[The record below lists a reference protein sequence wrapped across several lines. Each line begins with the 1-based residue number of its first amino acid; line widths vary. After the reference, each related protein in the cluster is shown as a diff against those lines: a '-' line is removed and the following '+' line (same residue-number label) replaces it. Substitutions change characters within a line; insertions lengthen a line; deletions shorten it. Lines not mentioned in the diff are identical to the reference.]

1 MTEVLLRELMTDDLA
16 WLKQVGVQQTETA
29 GKILGVAQDYFY
41 LLLDGEVAVMLSNSE
56 LDPLQRAFATI
67 EATDRANTN
76 AVAAMAQQV
85 ATLKCG
91 EVFGM
96 LPGLA
101 TPLPLGELVAKT
113 SCMVLA
119 VPILELMAK
128 LQGDVGFAGRFYKF
142 LAILWAGRWR
152 SMLRR
157 LERRNLAQG
166 RLLPDVWLV
175 FGEFHDRDVE
185 WLMAMGELQ
194 QVGQGD
200 VLVRAG
206 SAIDSLF
213 LLLDGS
219 LLMLWTGKKVNPLER
234 AFATIEGQESI
245 GQEVAQLGQ
254 GALFGESPFLDGRLG
269 QVTIQA
275 ATTAMVLAV
284 PQQLL
289 LAKLQQDLGFT
300 GRFYRVLCVVM
311 GHRLQGVYGRLGYG
325 RRVYLDGDE
334 NELEMETIDRM
345 GLAGRRFELMQ
356 TQMMKKKLQYRAN

>member
-16 WLKQVGVQQTETA
+16 WLKQVGVQQTVTA
-29 GKILGVAQDYFY
+29 GKNLGSGQDYFY
-41 LLLDGEVAVMLSNSE
+41 LLLDGEVAVMLSHSD
-56 LDPLQRAFATI
+56 LDPLQRAFAAI
-67 EATDRANTN
+67 EGKAQT
-76 AVAAMAQQV
+76 QQV
-85 ATLKCG
+85 ATLECG
-91 EVFGM
+91 EVFGT
-96 LPGLA
+96 LPGLVA
-101 TPLPLGELVAKT
+101 PLPTIGLLIAKT
-113 SCMVLA
+113 SCTVLA
-119 VPILELMAK
+119 VPIPDLMAK

-166 RLLPDVWLV
+166 RLLPDAWLV

-200 VLVRAG
+200 VLVQAG

-269 QVTIQA
+269 RVTIQA
-275 ATTAMVLAV
+275 MTAAVVLAI
-284 PQQLL
+284 PRRLL
-289 LAKLQQDLGFT
+289 LAKLQQDLGFA

-311 GHRLQGVYGRLGYG
+311 GHRLHGVYGRLGYG

-356 TQMMKKKLQYRAN
+356 TQMMKKKLQYREI